1 MCRVNP
7 LSLSNPICL
16 IFSVC
21 PEYGQPLPALL
32 PPSGPGLPP
41 RLDRCSSHLTD
52 SPASAYITPTH
63 HPLTAARLVLA
74 KQSDRPCHL
83 YPSDQQ
89 PKSACVSRT
98 LPHSAGTSPT
108 PHPRSCPLSHSVPAS
123 AVCTAPSVA
132 QLYSISEFG
141 SLPFLVPERLSP
153 QLIAGFCSKST
164 SQEGAPCLIYLT
176 TAAPTP
182 PQPTFL
188 SCITFLHVSV
198 SP

>member
-1 MCRVNP
+1 MCSVNP

-21 PEYGQPLPALL
+21 PEYGQPPPALL

-63 HPLTAARLVLA
+63 HPLTATRLVLA
-74 KQSDRPCHL
+74 KQYDRPCHL

-108 PHPRSCPLSHSVPAS
+108 PYARSCPLSHSVPA
-123 AVCTAPSVA
+123 VCC
-132 QLYSISEFG
+132 LYSSFHSPALLRLRVGIPAIPCTWKALTSINCRLLLKVNFSG
-141 SLPFLVPERLSP
+141 RCSLSNLFNYCSP
-153 QLIAGFCSKST
+153 NPTTPHLPLLRHFSPRECS
-164 SQEGAPCLIYLT
+164 P
-176 TAAPTP
+176 
-182 PQPTFL
+182 
-188 SCITFLHVSV
+188 
-198 SP
+198 